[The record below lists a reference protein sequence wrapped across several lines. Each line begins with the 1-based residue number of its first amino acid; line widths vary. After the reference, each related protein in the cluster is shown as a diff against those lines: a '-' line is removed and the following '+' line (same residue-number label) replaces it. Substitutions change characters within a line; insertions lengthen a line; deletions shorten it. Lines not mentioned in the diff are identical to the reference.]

1 LDSIVEGGGLEEILH
16 WPPEVLY
23 DCTEHARVEKRRK
36 ADMRAA
42 DLGFGRKSKQVWRA
56 AVGRENVEWRGGNG
70 CEIGSKEG
78 V

>member
-23 DCTEHARVEKRRK
+23 NCIEHARVEKRRK

-42 DLGFGRKSKQVWRA
+42 DLGSGRKSK
-56 AVGRENVEWRGGNG
+56 
-70 CEIGSKEG
+70 
-78 V
+78 